1 MIDLGNAGIGRHA
14 WHTSDASGWEEATMP
29 RVPNTGERRLLKSIR
44 LKGLLPPPTDISL
57 AACLAPPA

>member
-1 MIDLGNAGIGRHA
+1 
-14 WHTSDASGWEEATMP
+14 MP

-57 AACLAPPA
+57 TACLAPPGLGCTTCGDIHHDIVK